1 MDIYKNRILPLF
13 QASGISDAELERK
26 IGIKPKKINDWNA
39 GRTKSYEK
47 YIPQIAAFFN
57 VSTDYLLGNTDNPQ
71 PAGQPPSEGTGL
83 SPQEQRLIE
92 IFRELNEQGQEM
104 VADYADTMLR
114 SGKYKK
120 YDKLS
125 LDTKE
130 A

>member
-1 MDIYKNRILPLF
+1 MEIYNRIDKLRKEK
-13 QASGISDAELERK
+13 GITWTYLNEKVKGYYRGRMTEFKKGKTTLSTEQLETIAELL
-26 IGIKPKKINDWNA
+26 G
-39 GRTKSYEK
+39 TSL
-47 YIPQIAAFFN
+47 
-57 VSTDYLLGNTDNPQ
+57 DYLLGNTDDPQ
-71 PAGQPPSEGTGL
+71 PAGHPASEDTGL
-83 SPQEQRLIE
+83 NPQEQRLIE

-120 YDKLS
+120 YDKFS